1 MAAVI
6 TLQSSS
12 TTTGPTAPSPAAF
25 HQPSDHHHQILRP
38 RVQQQPQSQ
47 SQSLSLSQLSPPL
60 QPGSTT
66 TSTPHSP
73 ASSIA
78 TLPRVTAAPGRDG
91 PCDACVRRKSRCA
104 MNEMVNKCYSC
115 DFHRQDCTFTL
126 SVTSRPGTADVQ
138 LKKRKLDDTD
148 PEEVESPKRYDFTG
162 LPGCQTPRPISEL
175 SKPDSS
181 RPQLNP
187 HHLIPSAYWSQS
199 TQHIGLTTELEPALL
214 EFLPLDQNNEGCVA
228 TSRVRKF
235 ADDGTFMRVVNTR
248 SHADSPQ
255 TATLDAIESLV
266 APYGSTLV
274 EKFFEN
280 VHPTFPVLMEDSFRQ
295 SYRARTGISPL
306 LLSAVYVLALKF
318 VDVGPISQSVRRPD
332 ANRLESTA
340 LKLLIESLPAPSMST
355 VQAGLLLMQR
365 SNLATAAL
373 NAQLVTAGFELG
385 LHQDCSH
392 WRMETWEKGLRKRLA
407 WALYMQDK
415 WSALVH
421 GRPSHIFSSNWT
433 VQDLVEQDFSDAF
446 SGTSHHDDAPVGH
459 GPLSFCHMVA
469 LTTILSDIL
478 DRFYTLQAI
487 EEFRAA
493 GNNRTR
499 MILERAKPAQ
509 IRLKEWFGRLPAQL
523 KMDSGNDLYEVI
535 NEDNARNGALH
546 LAYFATEI
554 TLHRCIIRSLSPAT
568 ADAYLSHICRSAAK
582 TRLISAMDFVNRLRP
597 THLRSFWPAPSRT
610 NFALIGSFGVLLR
623 VTAPAKEE
631 SEFYRLRL
639 CEYRWTL
646 SVSKKDAE
654 FLEFALE
661 SLDNAT
667 NLDHYV
673 PEKPGIDEL
682 MTSSAKPTINPPRLG
697 GVTQLDESI
706 LEIDAPGDNGLGGTS
721 SVISGLASPATSISD
736 ESLQDTPIPPL

>member
-12 TTTGPTAPSPAAF
+12 TTGPTAPSAAAF
-25 HQPSDHHHQILRP
+25 QQSPASDHHHHQLLRP
-38 RVQQQPQSQ
+38 RVQQQPQPQPSHA
-47 SQSLSLSQLSPPL
+47 P
-60 QPGSTT
+60 QPGSI
-66 TSTPHSP
+66 STPQSP
-73 ASSIA
+73 ASSIG
-78 TLPRVTAAPGRDG
+78 TLPRVTAAGRDA
-91 PCDACVRRKSRCA
+91 PSCDACVRRKSRCA
-104 MNEMVNKCYSC
+104 INEMINKCYSC

-126 SVTSRPGTADVQ
+126 SVTSRPGTADVTS
-138 LKKRKLDDTD
+138 KKRKLDDAD
-148 PEEVESPKRYDFTG
+148 AEEVESPKRQSTT
-162 LPGCQTPRPISEL
+162 LPPASN
-175 SKPDSS
+175 KPDSS
-181 RPQLNP
+181 SRPTLNN
-187 HHLIPSAYWSQS
+187 HHILTPAFWFQS

-228 TSRVRKF
+228 SSRVRKF
-235 ADDGTFMRVVNTR
+235 GDDGTFMRVVNTR

-274 EKFFEN
+274 EKFFEH
-280 VHPTFPVLMEDSFRQ
+280 VHPSFPILMEDSFRQ
-295 SYRARTGISPL
+295 SYRARTGLTPL

-318 VDVGPISQSVRRPD
+318 VDVGSASQSVRRPD
-332 ANRLESTA
+332 AGRLESTA
-340 LKLLIESLPAPSMST
+340 LKLLTESLPYASMST

-385 LHQDCSH
+385 LHQDCSN

-421 GRPSHIFSSNWT
+421 GRPSHIVSSNWM
-433 VQDLVEQDFSDAF
+433 VQDLVEQDFTDAF
-446 SGTSHHDDAPVGH
+446 SGTSAHDDAPVGH

-487 EEFRAA
+487 EEFRTA

-509 IRLKEWFGRLPAQL
+509 IRLKEWFGRLPTQL
-523 KMDSGNDLYEVI
+523 KMDSGGDIFETV
-535 NEDNARNGALH
+535 NEDNSRNGALH

-554 TLHRCIIRSLSPAT
+554 TLHRCIVRSLSQDT

-597 THLRSFWPAPSRT
+597 MHLRSFWPAAART

-623 VTAPAKEE
+623 VTAPTKEE

-661 SLDNAT
+661 SLDSAT

-682 MTSSAKPTINPPRLG
+682 MTSAAKPTINASRSG
-697 GVTQLDESI
+697 ANAQLEDSMVELEQTGES
-706 LEIDAPGDNGLGGTS
+706 GRGGTS

-736 ESLQDTPIPPL
+736 DSVQDASIPPL